1 MTDTPATPSPEPT
14 QPHPLR
20 SVYTSNFP
28 NILDQLGV
36 SLVVTTYQAGKVILV
51 RKESNGLNTHF
62 VNYKKPMGLAAD
74 FGRMAIGSGNGIWIL
89 RNMTA
94 VAAKLEPAGQHDAC
108 YMPRRVQI
116 TGDIDIHEMSWGKG
130 EELWFLNTRF
140 STLCTLDETSSF
152 VPYWRPPF
160 ITALAPEDRCHL
172 NGLCMQNDKPK
183 YVTLLGQTDTTGGWR
198 ENKRDGGLLMDIE
211 TNQVLLTGLSMPHS
225 PRLYNGDFWLLES
238 GEGGLARVDLQHKSW
253 QNIALLPGFTR
264 GISFV
269 GPLAFIG
276 LSQVRES
283 AVFSG
288 IPLVE
293 RLEERICGVW
303 VVDIQT
309 GQTVAFLRFEEGVQE
324 IFAVQ
329 AIPAR
334 FPALLDWEDDHL
346 KNSYALPDEAMS
358 DVVLVD

>member
-1 MTDTPATPSPEPT
+1 M
-14 QPHPLR
+14 
-20 SVYTSNFP
+20 
-28 NILDQLGV
+28 

-51 RKESNGLNTHF
+51 RKEGEGLNTHF
-62 VNYKKPMGLAAD
+62 VNYQKPMGLAAD
-74 FGRMAIGSGNGIWIL
+74 FSHMAIGSGNSIWML

-94 VAAKLEPAGQHDAC
+94 VAAKLEPVGQHDAC
-108 YMPRRVQI
+108 YLPRRIHV

-130 EELWFLNTRF
+130 EELWFINTRF
-140 STLCTLDETSSF
+140 STLCTLDEISSF
-152 VPYWRPPF
+152 VPRWRPPF

-172 NGLCMQNDKPK
+172 NGLCMQDGKPK
-183 YVTLLGQTDTTGGWR
+183 YVTLLGQTDTAGGWR
-198 ENKRDGGLLMDIE
+198 ENKRNGGLLMDIE

-238 GEGGLARVDLQHKSW
+238 GEGGLARVDLQRKSW

-269 GPLAFIG
+269 GRLAFIG
-276 LSQVRES
+276 LSKVRES

-303 VVDIQT
+303 VVDIHT

-329 AIPAR
+329 VLPAR
-334 FPALLDWEDDHL
+334 FPTLLDWEDERI
-346 KNSYALPDEAMS
+346 KNSYALPDAAMA
-358 DVVLVD
+358 DVVQPD